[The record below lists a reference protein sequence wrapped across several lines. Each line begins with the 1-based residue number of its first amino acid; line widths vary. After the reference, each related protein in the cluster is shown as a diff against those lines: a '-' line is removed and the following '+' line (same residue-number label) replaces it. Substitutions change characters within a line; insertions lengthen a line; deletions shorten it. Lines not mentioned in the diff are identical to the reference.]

1 MMTRVSFF
9 VLTFFAVILHP
20 AISFSDTAL
29 DINSLLD
36 RECINLKKEK
46 LSNLILTGFS
56 SELQKGLDPDLHKI
70 MEGVI
75 KRTDFDGISEEKT
88 FEIIRLVYGAFKKG
102 ASLEYLDEI
111 FDVAYS
117 KDISVDQLFAAA
129 NALKEFYNSD
139 VPQDIYEEF
148 VYHFIEEKWDP
159 SVMPTLTRGLIYGV
173 DRGLTAQ
180 KVALAIIIDVDQNGL
195 KKKSADELVLDAIKF
210 VRGKEPEKWKPMKD
224 VEKELMM
231 KLVKKDELEKLK
243 QDAETKKKQKEL
255 EKQTAEE
262 ELKRK
267 FEEDKIMLSEDEK
280 KVAIEMAEV
289 EKRNYEEIMQYEIEQ
304 EKVRKTEEEEK
315 LKFEQERQRLIIL
328 QQEAERKKLTEEVL
342 KYQREQEEIKKK
354 NEEENRRLRAERDR
368 IDKEVEAARK
378 KNLEKVKK
386 YQEEQENINERKK
399 EGEAIFT
406 REQGKITKEI
416 EKMVKA
422 YQEEFSKYQ
431 KEYADADK
439 AVEKQIKEVEK
450 DKERRNKERED
461 RRRKN
466 LETMEQKV
474 AEYGK
479 RGNLDIDR
487 LFTAIDKHIGIPY
500 RFGGDSEN
508 GIDCS
513 AFTRRV
519 YREQGIELPRVSY
532 EQARIGR
539 GVGGSSLQPGDLVFF
554 NTSLVGSISHVG
566 VYIDNNT
573 FAHASSSQGVTKSS
587 LRERYFSKRYVRAN
601 RIMGQ

>member
-1 MMTRVSFF
+1 
-9 VLTFFAVILHP
+9 
-20 AISFSDTAL
+20 
-29 DINSLLD
+29 
-36 RECINLKKEK
+36 
-46 LSNLILTGFS
+46 
-56 SELQKGLDPDLHKI
+56 
-70 MEGVI
+70 
-75 KRTDFDGISEEKT
+75 
-88 FEIIRLVYGAFKKG
+88 
-102 ASLEYLDEI
+102 
-111 FDVAYS
+111 
-117 KDISVDQLFAAA
+117 
-129 NALKEFYNSD
+129 
-139 VPQDIYEEF
+139 
-148 VYHFIEEKWDP
+148 
-159 SVMPTLTRGLIYGV
+159 
-173 DRGLTAQ
+173 
-180 KVALAIIIDVDQNGL
+180 
-195 KKKSADELVLDAIKF
+195 
-210 VRGKEPEKWKPMKD
+210 
-224 VEKELMM
+224 
-231 KLVKKDELEKLK
+231 
-243 QDAETKKKQKEL
+243 
-255 EKQTAEE
+255 
-262 ELKRK
+262 
-267 FEEDKIMLSEDEK
+267 
-280 KVAIEMAEV
+280 
-289 EKRNYEEIMQYEIEQ
+289 
-304 EKVRKTEEEEK
+304 
-315 LKFEQERQRLIIL
+315 
-328 QQEAERKKLTEEVL
+328 
-342 KYQREQEEIKKK
+342 
-354 NEEENRRLRAERDR
+354 
-368 IDKEVEAARK
+368 
-378 KNLEKVKK
+378 
-386 YQEEQENINERKK
+386 
-399 EGEAIFT
+399 
-406 REQGKITKEI
+406 
-416 EKMVKA
+416 MVKA

>member
-224 VEKELMM
+224 VERELMM
-231 KLVKKDELEKLK
+231 KLAKKRELEKLR
-243 QDAETKKKQKEL
+243 QDIEAKKMQKEL
-255 EKQTAEE
+255 EGQTAEE
-262 ELKRK
+262 DLNKRLEEEKRK
-267 FEEDKIMLSEDEK
+267 ITEDEK
-280 KVAIEMAEV
+280 KIAMELAEV
-289 EKRNYEEIMQYEIEQ
+289 EKRNYEDILKYELEQ
-304 EKVRKTEEEEK
+304 EKVRKKEDEEI
-315 LKFEQERQRLIIL
+315 LKFEQERQRLLTL
-328 QQEAERKKLTEEVL
+328 QQEAERKKLDEDVL
-342 KYQREQEEIKKK
+342 KYQREQEEMNKRL
-354 NEEENRRLRAERDR
+354 EEENRKLKAERDR
-368 IDKEVEAARK
+368 ITKEAEAKRK
-378 KNLEKVKK
+378 KNLEMVTK
-386 YQEEQENINERKK
+386 YKDEQENIKDRLEK
-399 EGEAIFT
+399 EKMMFAKEKDQIA
-406 REQGKITKEI
+406 REI

-422 YQEEFSKYQ
+422 YQNEISKYQ
-431 KEYADADK
+431 KEESEVDK
-439 AVEKQIKEVEK
+439 MVKEQTNEMERE
-450 DKERRNKERED
+450 KERKNREREEK
-461 RRRKN
+461 RKKE
-466 LETMEQKV
+466 LAMMEQKIV
-474 AEYGK
+474 EYGK

-487 LFTAIDKHIGIPY
+487 LFSAISKHIGIPY

-513 AFTRRV
+513 AFTRKV

-532 EQARIGR
+532 EQAKIGR
-539 GVGGSSLQPGDLVFF
+539 DVESSSLQPGDLVFF
-554 NTSLVGSISHVG
+554 NTSIMGTISHVG
-566 VYIDNNT
+566 VYMDNNT
-573 FAHASSSQGVTKSS
+573 FAHASSSQGVTKSN
-587 LRERYFSKRYVRAN
+587 LRQKYFSKRYVRAN
-601 RIMGQ
+601 RVFD